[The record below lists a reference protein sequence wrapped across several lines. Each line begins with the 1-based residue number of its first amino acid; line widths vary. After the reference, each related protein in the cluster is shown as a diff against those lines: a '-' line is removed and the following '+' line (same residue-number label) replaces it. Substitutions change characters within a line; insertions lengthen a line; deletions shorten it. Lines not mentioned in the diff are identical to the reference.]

1 MYTIDLSGKTGLIFG
16 VANKRSIAWA
26 VAQILHEAG
35 MRLAFTYQNERVKES
50 VQELVSSLKDA
61 LLMPC
66 DVSDDKQLEAVF
78 GQAAKEFGKLNCV
91 IHSVAYAN
99 RQDLDANREDLEGAF
114 LDTSRAGFHTALD
127 VSAYSL
133 IPMARLAAPL
143 MEQEGGSIVAMT
155 YLASERVIPGYNV
168 MGSAKAALEHIIR
181 QLAYELG
188 PKNIRV
194 NGISAGPLSTA
205 AARGIK
211 GFTDMLQHHR
221 EKAPLKRNIEHRE
234 VAKTALFLVSDLSSG
249 ITGEII
255 YVDAGYNIMGV

>member
-35 MRLAFTYQNERVKES
+35 MRLAFTYQNERLKES
-50 VQELVSSLKDA
+50 VQELVNSLIKDT

-78 GQAAKEFGKLNCV
+78 ERVAKEFGRLNCLV
-91 IHSVAYAN
+91 HSIAYAD
-99 RQDLDANREDLEGAF
+99 RKDLEGAF
-114 LDTSRAGFHTALD
+114 LNTSRSGFKLALD

-143 MEQEGGSIVAMT
+143 MEKEGGSIVAMT
-155 YLASERVIPGYNV
+155 YLASERVVPGYNV

-211 GFTDMLQHHR
+211 GFSTMLQYHR
-221 EKAPLKRNIEHRE
+221 EKAPLRRNIDHSE
-234 VAKTALFLVSDLSSG
+234 VAKTGLFLLSDLASG

-255 YVDAGYNIMGV
+255 YVDAGYHIMGV

>member
-1 MYTIDLSGKTGLIFG
+1 MYATDLKGKTGLIFG

-26 VAQILHEAG
+26 IAQILHEAG

-50 VQELVSSLKDA
+50 VQELVNSLKDA

-66 DVSDDKQLEAVF
+66 DVSDNKQLEAVF
-78 GQAAKEFGKLNCV
+78 EQVAKELGKLNCV
-91 IHSVAYAN
+91 IHSVAY
-99 RQDLDANREDLEGAF
+99 ANREDLEGAF
-114 LDTSRAGFHTALD
+114 LDTSRAGFQIALD

-143 MEQEGGSIVAMT
+143 MGAEGGSIVAMT
-155 YLASERVIPGYNV
+155 YLASERVVPGYNV

-211 GFTDMLQHHR
+211 GFTNMLQYHR

-255 YVDAGYNIMGV
+255 YVDAGYHIMGI

>member
-1 MYTIDLSGKTGLIFG
+1 MYAINLSGKTGLIFG

-35 MRLAFTYQNERVKES
+35 MRLAFTYQNERVKEG
-50 VQELVSSLKDA
+50 VQELVSSLIKGA

-66 DVSDDKQLEAVF
+66 DVSDDKQIEAVF
-78 GQAAKEFGKLNCV
+78 QQVAKEFGKLNCL

-99 RQDLDANREDLEGAF
+99 REDLEGTF
-114 LDTSRAGFHTALD
+114 LNTSRSGFHTALD

-143 MEQEGGSIVAMT
+143 MEAEGGSIVAMT
-155 YLASERVIPGYNV
+155 YIASKRVVPGYNV

-211 GFTDMLQHHR
+211 GFSTMLQHYR
-221 EKAPLKRNIEHRE
+221 EKAPLKRSIEHRE
-234 VAKTALFLVSDLSSG
+234 VAKTALFLLSDLSSG

-255 YVDAGYNIMGV
+255 YVDAGYHIMGV